1 MEKWEIANRTRG
13 AVEIGC
19 VRTTALQPGERYV
32 FSGPVPEPLRWLE
45 GDRKIFLTRQGTPE
59 VKPVLAARP
68 ATVAVQR
75 TETEDAPPNRGS
87 KSSRQELKPQA
98 S

>member
-45 GDRKIFLTRQGTPE
+45 GDRKIFLTRRDAPE
-59 VKPVLAARP
+59 GKTAPAARP
-68 ATVAVQR
+68 AVVTIQKA
-75 TETEDAPPNRGS
+75 EDEQPTRGS